1 MWKTLVL
8 GILLLWAGKSPAHE
22 TELLNEK
29 DIAGLKNQ
37 SCSLF
42 VFWATWCNI
51 CIHDLPKMVKFFNR
65 KKEVNAVLLDVSV
78 VFQQKN
84 FSIGWMKSLKPQF
97 RTYLKPTGKIAPY
110 LYQIDK
116 KWNGGLPYSVL
127 YHKGKKKKAWRGSVN
142 LASLETDLA
151 SLCR

>member
-97 RTYLKPTGKIAPY
+97 RTYLKPTGKNCSLPLSNRQKMERWATVLSALP
-110 LYQIDK
+110 QGK
-116 KWNGGLPYSVL
+116 EKEGLA
-127 YHKGKKKKAWRGSVN
+127 GER
-142 LASLETDLA
+142 
-151 SLCR
+151 